1 MTWREKTVVA
11 ILLLVA
17 RLISQDD
24 VATEEIRKLS
34 VSISVARDTA

>member
-1 MTWREKTVVA
+1 MTWREKTVVS

-24 VATEEIRKLS
+24 AATEEIRKLS
-34 VSISVARDTA
+34 VSISVARDAD